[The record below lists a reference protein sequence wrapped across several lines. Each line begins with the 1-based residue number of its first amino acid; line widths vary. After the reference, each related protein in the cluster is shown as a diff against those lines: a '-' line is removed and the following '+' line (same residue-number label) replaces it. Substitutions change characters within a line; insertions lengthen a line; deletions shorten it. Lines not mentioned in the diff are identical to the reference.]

1 MAWQTRGNIE
11 CSDIMFSTGKNYML
25 GLTVYVRFES
35 ATKVRSSMSGDMVM
49 QLAVSRTQG

>member
-1 MAWQTRGNIE
+1 
-11 CSDIMFSTGKNYML
+11 ML